1 MKVRSKDAALIL
13 VDIQNAWKSEV
24 WGRRNNPEAERVAG
38 RLLEEF
44 RKKGLRVIHV
54 RHESVNPKSLFR
66 RGKDTFEFQDYVM
79 PLSGE
84 TIITKHVNSAF
95 IGTELEE
102 LLRREGIR
110 SILISGLVTDH
121 CVSTT
126 ARMAGNLGF
135 DTTIIEDACAT
146 FDRKDSEGE
155 VIPAD
160 IVHRVNL
167 ASIKGEFAAI
177 IKSGDIQM

>member
-1 MKVRSKDAALIL
+1 MKVRSEDAALIL

-24 WGRRNNPEAERVAG
+24 WSRRNNPEAERVAG

-102 LLRREGIR
+102 ARNEHATEIHIVGGFNPDLPMEYYEDVFRTVKENRDSSSESDFDSFKVRFPSVALSSQYSSFEERESITQYIR
-110 SILISGLVTDH
+110 
-121 CVSTT
+121 
-126 ARMAGNLGF
+126 N
-135 DTTIIEDACAT
+135 
-146 FDRKDSEGE
+146 
-155 VIPAD
+155 
-160 IVHRVNL
+160 NY
-167 ASIKGEFAAI
+167 
-177 IKSGDIQM
+177 